1 MSKKQGTL
9 SYRRPPIVTV
19 MGHIDHGK
27 TTLLDAIRQTQVQ
40 KAETGGITQH
50 IGAYEVQVS
59 RSSSTK
65 SITFIDTPGH
75 AAFAKMRA
83 RGASLTDLVVLVVAV
98 NDGIMAQT
106 KECLDHINQAKV
118 PFIVALNKMDLPGI
132 NPDKA
137 KGQLTELGY
146 TPEDYGGQLVLVP
159 ISASKSEGID
169 KLLDQILLHT
179 DMLDLEADPQAPL
192 QATIIESRLDRQKG
206 PVAALVVT
214 QGTLY
219 LSQKVYLDQ
228 EAQPV
233 RRLFDWRGQP
243 LLKVLP
249 GQPAEILGLK
259 TPPPVGSI
267 LLDRPRPTPLSLD
280 QATAPSPEQIAE
292 KKLSILLKA
301 DTEGTLEAL
310 KNNLPSD
317 INLILAGVGPVT
329 ETDIFLAQP
338 TQAQIF
344 AFNVLVPSSSVKT
357 AEREKVKIF
366 SSKIIY
372 EILEEL
378 ESQILKILEPTIDE
392 DVHGEGQI
400 IAEFK
405 IKKDRI
411 AGIRCL
417 KGEIVKDSPVHLQR
431 DGKIIKNTRVGSFR
445 RGKDETEK
453 IVSGQEAGLVFKP
466 YVDFKVGDLVISHD

>member
-267 LLDRPRPTPLSLD
+267 LL
-280 QATAPSPEQIAE
+280 EV
-292 KKLSILLKA
+292 LKH
-301 DTEGTLEAL
+301 
-310 KNNLPSD
+310 
-317 INLILAGVGPVT
+317 
-329 ETDIFLAQP
+329 
-338 TQAQIF
+338 
-344 AFNVLVPSSSVKT
+344 
-357 AEREKVKIF
+357 
-366 SSKIIY
+366 
-372 EILEEL
+372 
-378 ESQILKILEPTIDE
+378 ES
-392 DVHGEGQI
+392 
-400 IAEFK
+400 A
-405 IKKDRI
+405 
-411 AGIRCL
+411 C
-417 KGEIVKDSPVHLQR
+417 
-431 DGKIIKNTRVGSFR
+431 
-445 RGKDETEK
+445 
-453 IVSGQEAGLVFKP
+453 
-466 YVDFKVGDLVISHD
+466 